1 MLTIEIHVDNL
12 EDKKASP
19 HASTYRDAAKTR
31 LEKGNN
37 LFAKLTN
44 TLKTWLNRRNQ

>member
-19 HASTYRDAAKTR
+19 HASNYRENAKTKV
-31 LEKGNN
+31 EKGNN
-37 LFAKLTN
+37 LFVKLTSN
-44 TLKTWLNRRNQ
+44 LKTWLNRRNQ